1 MLGAGTPYNAGMAG
15 SVRERLTHLQRR
27 MRAAERRFGRPP
39 GSARLLAVGKAQPP
53 AAVRAAAGLGVAD
66 FGENRLQPALAKMAA
81 LSDLDLTWHFI
92 GSIQRRKAREIARR
106 FDWVHSLDRLEVAE
120 RLDRARPPERAPLP
134 VCVQVNLSG
143 EPGKSGI
150 ERGRLLE
157 FLAELRRFPRLRPR
171 GLMTLPAP
179 EREFAAQRRA
189 FAQLGDCARRAR
201 AAGFALDTLSMGMSG
216 DFEAAIAEGATWV
229 RIGAALFG
237 PRPAAAAH
245 G

>member
-1 MLGAGTPYNAGMAG
+1 MPGAGAVPYNAGMAG

-92 GSIQRRKAREIARR
+92 GAIQRRKAREIARR

-171 GLMTLPAP
+171 GLIERVPHSNRYAVTAAGLRAAMCYHRVFARVMRPAMSVVFNVP
-179 EREFAAQRRA
+179 PKSECR
-189 FAQLGDCARRAR
+189 LAR
-201 AAGFALDTLSMGMSG
+201 AVDSFDREVDRLWRGMPL
-216 DFEAAIAEGATWV
+216 AA
-229 RIGAALFG
+229 
-237 PRPAAAAH
+237 
-245 G
+245 

>member
-1 MLGAGTPYNAGMAG
+1 MAG
-15 SVRERLTHLQRR
+15 SVGERLAHLRRR

-39 GSARLLAVGKAQPP
+39 GSVRLLAVGKEQPP
-53 AAVRAAAGLGVAD
+53 GAVRAAAGLGVTD

-81 LSDLDLTWHFI
+81 LADLDVTWHFI
-92 GSIQRRKAREIARR
+92 GAIQRRKARDVARH

-120 RLDRARPPERAPLP
+120 RLDRARPAGRAPLP

-143 EPGKSGI
+143 EAAKSGI

-171 GLMTLPAP
+171 GLMTIPAP
-179 EREFAAQRRA
+179 EADFAAQRRA
-189 FAQLGDCARRAR
+189 FAQLGGCARRAR
-201 AAGFALDTLSMGMSG
+201 EEGFRLDTLSMGMSG
-216 DFEAAIAEGATWV
+216 DFEAAIAEGATWI

-237 PRPAAAAH
+237 PRPAAAAD